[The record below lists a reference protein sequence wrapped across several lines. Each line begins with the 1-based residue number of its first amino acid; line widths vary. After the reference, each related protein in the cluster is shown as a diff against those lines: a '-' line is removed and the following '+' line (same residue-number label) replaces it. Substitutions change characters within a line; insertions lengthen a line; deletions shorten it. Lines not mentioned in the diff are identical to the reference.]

1 MTSENASFPVILGA
15 DEVAATGYRVATDA
29 IADALRG
36 GLDPAESLQRSIVD
50 VPSGQLLLM
59 PAEASGYVAVKVVA
73 VAPDNPARGLPR
85 IVGTLMLLDADTLVP
100 LAIMDGAAVTTLRTP
115 AVSAAAARL
124 LYPSGSPAR
133 LVVFGSGPQAAGH
146 VRALG
151 EVMELERVRIIARD
165 AGRAGALAAALAAEL
180 RIDAAGGAAADVASA
195 VADATVIVC
204 ATTSA
209 QPLFAAD
216 DVRPGALVIAVGSHE
231 PGVLEMPA
239 ELLADAQVVVE
250 DTASALRESGEVVA
264 AVAAGLIEPD
274 SLVDMPRLLRGEVT
288 AGGDRTRIFKSMGM
302 GWEDAVVAAAV
313 WRRHLGGPAGMG
325 E

>member
-1 MTSENASFPVILGA
+1 MTSENTSFPVILGA

-59 PAEASGYVAVKVVA
+59 PAEASGYVAVKMVA

-100 LAIMDGAAVTTLRTP
+100 LAIMDGAAVTALRTP

-124 LYPSGSPAR
+124 LHPSGSPAR

-180 RIDAAGGAAADVASA
+180 RIDAAGGAAADVAS
-195 VADATVIVC
+195 ATVIVC

-274 SLVDMPRLLRGEVT
+274 SLIDMPRLLRGEVT
-288 AGGDRTRIFKSMGM
+288 ADDARIRIFKSMGM

>member
-1 MTSENASFPVILGA
+1 MTSENTAFPVILGA
-15 DEVAATGYRVATDA
+15 DEVAATGHRVATDA

-124 LYPSGSPAR
+124 LHPSGSPAR

-165 AGRAGALAAALAAEL
+165 AGGAGALAEALAAEL

-288 AGGDRTRIFKSMGM
+288 ADGDRTRIFKSMGM

-313 WRRHLGGPAGMG
+313 WRRHLGGRAGMG
-325 E
+325 K

>member
-1 MTSENASFPVILGA
+1 MTSENTSFPVILGA

-100 LAIMDGAAVTTLRTP
+100 LAIMDGAAVTALRTP

-124 LYPSGSPAR
+124 LHPSGSPAR

-180 RIDAAGGAAADVASA
+180 RIDAAGGAAADVAS
-195 VADATVIVC
+195 ATVIVC

-264 AVAAGLIEPD
+264 AVAAGLIGPD
-274 SLVDMPRLLRGEVT
+274 SLVDMRRLLRGEVT
-288 AGGDRTRIFKSMGM
+288 ADGDRTRIFKSMGM